1 VTTAKAMSDTATET
15 LEPDSV
21 RVRLA
26 VADDH
31 WAVQQLFTA
40 GLVEGQVRGSDTG
53 ADIENLQDAY
63 FSDDGESA
71 FWVADTDSTV
81 IGMIGVQ
88 KTGDSAAEIR
98 RLRVLETFRRR
109 GVGTQ
114 LMEKALGFCQRHGYL
129 KIILDVRIERSPA
142 ISLFGKFG
150 FQLAH
155 TRDIDGKK
163 LLDFYLDLYRE
174 PDA

>member
-1 VTTAKAMSDTATET
+1 MSETAKET
-15 LEPDSV
+15 LEPGGV

-26 VADDH
+26 AAGDH
-31 WAVQQLFTA
+31 ATVRKLFTA
-40 GLVEGQVRGSDTG
+40 GLLEGQVRDSDTG

-71 FWVADTDSTV
+71 FWVAETDTEV

-88 KTGDSAAEIR
+88 KTGESAAEIR
-98 RLRVLETFRRR
+98 RLRVLENSRRQ
-109 GVGTQ
+109 GVGTA
-114 LMEKALGFCQRHGYL
+114 LMEKALSFCQRHGYL

-142 ISLFGKFG
+142 IGLFGKFG
-150 FQLAH
+150 FQLAR
-155 TRDIDGKK
+155 TRDIDGQK